1 MKNPC
6 LVVIDVQEKLYPV
19 VQDKDNFLKNLE
31 ILIKGFKLL
40 DLPIIVTEQ
49 VPQKLGHTVSSVR
62 NILIDV
68 EPIPKSSFSCAS
80 DHRFNSKCDELSH
93 VDGYILAGIETH
105 ICVYQTERQ
114 MSFLGKHVEVVADA
128 VSSRNKTNHDVA
140 LDRIRNNGGF
150 LTTTEMILFELKG
163 HAEGN
168 LFKQLSKLVK

>member
-19 VQDKDNFLKNLE
+19 VQDKESFLRNLE
-31 ILIKGFKLL
+31 ILIRGFKLL

-49 VPQKLGHTVSSVR
+49 VPQKLGHTVNSVR
-62 NILIDV
+62 SILSDV

-80 DHRFNSKCDELSH
+80 DDRFNSKCDELVD
-93 VDGYILAGIETH
+93 VDGYVLAGIETH

-114 MSFLGKHVEVVADA
+114 MSLSGKHVEVVADA

-140 LDRIRNNGGF
+140 LDRIRNSGGF

-163 HAEGN
+163 NAEGN